1 MGRLWRLERELGQS
15 ICQEQGLIFG
25 LLGQR
30 VAGETGR
37 DFALEKRDWGF
48 RTFLSVIAALEF
60 MTVLV
65 VYVVLAALCIM
76 VDVGVMAVL
85 GVIMAVREVTA
96 EL

>member
-1 MGRLWRLERELGQS
+1 M
-15 ICQEQGLIFG
+15 
-25 LLGQR
+25 
-30 VAGETGR
+30 
-37 DFALEKRDWGF
+37 
-48 RTFLSVIAALEF
+48 SVIAALEF